1 MRREAASGDTPTGQ
15 AIPEYR
21 ARSPFVAAMRRLL
34 GKRIALLAMALIL
47 AFYTIALLAPLVAP
61 HGFNDQNLRESLQGP
76 SWEHPMGTDRLG
88 RDMLSRVIWSARTTA
103 IVTGAV
109 LLTGGLV
116 LGVGLGLVSGY
127 FGGKVDTA
135 IMRVGDVF
143 FALPGLLIMILLTAT
158 VRPRF
163 IEWARDFESWS
174 GWDGFV
180 RSGAPDYILVF
191 GALSLFSWV
200 GAARLI
206 RSQVL
211 ALRETDY
218 VMAARAMG
226 APGRAII
233 WRHLLPNV
241 SNLVIV
247 GLSAAMGG
255 IVGSEIALS
264 WLGVGVQ
271 PPHASFGGLIREWSG
286 ISNLRTH
293 PYLLLFPAMIAASL
307 IFAWNLLGDALNDV
321 LSPRRGR

>member
-1 MRREAASGDTPTGQ
+1 MRRAAAPAT
-15 AIPEYR
+15 AIDDAFAGRKTRGPFAAAVGR
-21 ARSPFVAAMRRLL
+21 LAR
-34 GKRIALLAMALIL
+34 KRIATVAIVVILIFYL
-47 AFYTIALLAPLVAP
+47 VAAFAPLVAP
-61 HGFNDQNLRESLQGP
+61 HGFNDQNLQESLRDP
-76 SWEHPMGTDRLG
+76 SLEHPFGTDRLG

-103 IVTGAV
+103 IVTAAV
-109 LLTGGLV
+109 LLTGGLF

-127 FGGKVDTA
+127 FGGKVDTV
-135 IMRVGDVF
+135 IMRIGDVF
-143 FALPGLLIMILLTAT
+143 FALPGLLVMILLTAT
-158 VRPRF
+158 IRPRF
-163 IEWARDFESWS
+163 VEWSHDFEDWT

-180 RSGAPDYILVF
+180 SSGAPDYILVF
-191 GALSLFSWV
+191 GALSIFSWV

-211 ALRETDY
+211 ALRESDY
-218 VMAARAMG
+218 VLAARAMG
-226 APGRAII
+226 AHGRSIM

-247 GLSAAMGG
+247 GLSASMGG

-271 PPHASFGGLIREWSG
+271 PPNASFGGLIREWSG

-293 PYLLLFPAMIAASL
+293 PYLLLFPAMIAAAL